1 MITLKSPSEVARMR
15 ESGRIVAEV
24 LAILTEKAVPGATTA
39 ELDAIAEACIRK
51 NGAVPAF
58 LGYGSTPSRP
68 GFPGSI
74 CASINEEVVH
84 GIPGPRELREGDLLS
99 VDVGTLKDGYFGD
112 AAKTIGVGRVDPEA
126 ARLMRV
132 CRESL
137 ERGIEKARAGS
148 MLAEVSAAI
157 QRHAE
162 ANGYSVVRK
171 FVGHGIGTEMH
182 EDPQIP
188 NYVAPG
194 FAEVELKPGMTLAI
208 EPMIN
213 EGTHRV
219 QIGHDGW
226 TVVTSDRRRS
236 AHWEHTVVVTAGEA
250 EILTVSQPQQ
260 ELEQ

>member
-1 MITLKSPSEVARMR
+1 M
-15 ESGRIVAEV
+15 
-24 LAILTEKAVPGATTA
+24 
-39 ELDAIAEACIRK
+39 
-51 NGAVPAF
+51 
-58 LGYGSTPSRP
+58 
-68 GFPGSI
+68 
-74 CASINEEVVH
+74 
-84 GIPGPRELREGDLLS
+84 
-99 VDVGTLKDGYFGD
+99 DVGALKEGYFGD

-182 EDPQIP
+182 EDPQIT

-194 FAEVELKPGMTLAI
+194 FAEVELK
-208 EPMIN
+208 
-213 EGTHRV
+213 HRV